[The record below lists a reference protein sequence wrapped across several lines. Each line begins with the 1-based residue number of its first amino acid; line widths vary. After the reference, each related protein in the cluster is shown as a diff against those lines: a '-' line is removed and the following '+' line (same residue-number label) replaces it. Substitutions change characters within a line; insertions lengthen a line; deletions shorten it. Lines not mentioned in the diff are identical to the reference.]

1 MNYLQAIEPVTTLK
15 SKSAEL
21 VRRARETGQPIII
34 TQNGKATA
42 VLQDVESYQ
51 RQRQALLLLKYL
63 ARGDREYREGKLLSD
78 PEADRHFRGRL
89 AALKPGA

>member
-1 MNYLQAIEPVTTLK
+1 MNYVEAIEPVTTLK

-21 VRRARETGQPIII
+21 VRRARDSGQPIII

-51 RQRQALLLLKYL
+51 RQRQALLLLRYL
-63 ARGDREYREGKLLSD
+63 ARGDRDYRQGKLLSD
-78 PEADRHFRGRL
+78 SEADQHFRSRL
-89 AALKPGA
+89 EALKSGG

>member
-1 MNYLQAIEPVTTLK
+1 MNYVEAIEPVTTLK

-21 VRRARETGQPIII
+21 VRRARDSGQPIII

-51 RQRQALLLLKYL
+51 RQRQALLLLRYL
-63 ARGDREYREGKLLSD
+63 ARGDRDYRQGKLLSD
-78 PEADRHFRGRL
+78 SEADQHFRASL
-89 AALKPGA
+89 EALKSGG

>member
-1 MNYLQAIEPVTTLK
+1 MNYAKAIEPVTTLK

-21 VRRARETGQPIII
+21 VRRARESGQPIII

-42 VLQDVESYQ
+42 VLQDVESYE

-63 ARGDREYREGKLLSD
+63 ARGDRDSRQGKLLPD
-78 PEADRHFRGRL
+78 AEADQHFRQRL
-89 AALKPGA
+89 KALGTRG

>member
-1 MNYLQAIEPVTTLK
+1 MNYVEAIEPVTTLK

-21 VRRARETGQPIII
+21 VRRARESGHPIII

-63 ARGDREYREGKLLSD
+63 ARGDRDAREGRLMSD
-78 PEADRHFRGRL
+78 SEADRHFRDRL
-89 AALKPGA
+89 ADLESGG

>member
-1 MNYLQAIEPVTTLK
+1 MNYVEAIEPVTTLK

-42 VLQDVESYQ
+42 VLQDVETYQ
-51 RQRQALLLLKYL
+51 RQRKALLLLKYL
-63 ARGDREYREGKLLSD
+63 ARGDRDYRQGKLLSD
-78 PEADRHFRGRL
+78 AEADRYFRDRL
-89 AALKPGA
+89 AALKPGV

>member
-1 MNYLQAIEPVTTLK
+1 MNYVQAIEPVTTLK

-51 RQRQALLLLKYL
+51 RQRKALLLLKYL

-78 PEADRHFRGRL
+78 SEADRHFRNRL
-89 AALKPGA
+89 TALKSGA

>member
-1 MNYLQAIEPVTTLK
+1 MNYIEAIEPVTTLK

-42 VLQDVESYQ
+42 VLQDVETYQ
-51 RQRQALLLLKYL
+51 RQRKALLLLKYL
-63 ARGDREYREGKLLSD
+63 ARGDRDYRQGKLLSD
-78 PEADRHFRGRL
+78 AEADQHFRDRL
-89 AALKPGA
+89 AALKSGA

>member
-1 MNYLQAIEPVTTLK
+1 MNYVEAIEPVTTLK

-21 VRRARETGQPIII
+21 VRRARDSGQPIII

-42 VLQDVESYQ
+42 GLQDVESYQ

-63 ARGDREYREGKLLSD
+63 AWGDRDAREGRLLSD
-78 PEADRHFRGRL
+78 SEADRHFRARL
-89 AALKPGA
+89 EALGSDG

>member
-1 MNYLQAIEPVTTLK
+1 MNYVEAIEPVTTLK

-21 VRRARETGQPIII
+21 VRRARDSGQPIII

-51 RQRQALLLLKYL
+51 RQRQALLLLRYL
-63 ARGDREYREGKLLSD
+63 ARGDRDLRQGKLLSD
-78 PEADRHFRGRL
+78 AEADRHFRARL
-89 AALKPGA
+89 EALRSDG

>member
-1 MNYLQAIEPVTTLK
+1 MNYIEAIEPVTTLK

-51 RQRQALLLLKYL
+51 RQRKALLLLKYL
-63 ARGDREYREGKLLSD
+63 ARGDRDQRQGRLLSD
-78 PEADRHFRGRL
+78 AEADRHFRDRL
-89 AALKPGA
+89 AALKSDV

>member
-1 MNYLQAIEPVTTLK
+1 MNYIEAIEPVTNLK

-42 VLQDVESYQ
+42 VLQDVETYQ
-51 RQRQALLLLKYL
+51 RQRQAPVD
-63 ARGDREYREGKLLSD
+63 RGLIHRNQAKLFS
-78 PEADRHFRGRL
+78 
-89 AALKPGA
+89 

>member
-1 MNYLQAIEPVTTLK
+1 MLDSRVAQTGIGEN
-15 SKSAEL
+15 
-21 VRRARETGQPIII
+21 RARSARTGLIGQPIII

-63 ARGDREYREGKLLSD
+63 ARGDRDLREGRVLSD
-78 PEADRHFRGRL
+78 APADEHFRSKL
-89 AALKPGA
+89 AALKAGG

>member
-1 MNYLQAIEPVTTLK
+1 MNYVEAIEPVTTLK

-21 VRRARETGQPIII
+21 VRRARDSGQPIII

-51 RQRQALLLLKYL
+51 RQRQALLLLRYL
-63 ARGDREYREGKLLSD
+63 ARGDRDYRQGKLLSD
-78 PEADRHFRGRL
+78 SEADQHFRARL
-89 AALKPGA
+89 EAQKSGG

>member
-1 MNYLQAIEPVTTLK
+1 MNYIEAIEPVTTLK

-21 VRRARETGQPIII
+21 VRRARDSGQPIII

-51 RQRQALLLLKYL
+51 RQRQALLLLRYL
-63 ARGDREYREGKLLSD
+63 ARGDRDARQGKLLSD
-78 PEADRHFRGRL
+78 AEADQHFRARL
-89 AALKPGA
+89 EALRSSD